1 MAENYSKM
9 FANPELTNKENIHQ
23 NSKYGKY
30 SNFEEMKKT
39 NWNHE
44 QLLQYL
50 SASNSQSLI
59 KPAWLKSWNSS
70 VLLNKY
76 ANIGDYSQSQISQN
90 KESNWQ
96 EDNQFVQKQ
105 QDTKFGTMSMLT
117 NSSISGTHSID
128 LPLQASMNNNSS
140 VASKAILALQEKIKS
155 MEKENKLLREIVA
168 KSSRDQND
176 TYQHHLE
183 IEQIQSNHD
192 DAIKTYQYREEDLL
206 NKIQQLEESYSQMTA
221 YTEAWN
227 IRIKEME
234 KVIEKR
240 MDPKDFAKLNSDI
253 RIDSSKYSELQQR
266 NEEYEQIIT
275 GSVFILFIYD
285 LKWF

>member
-1 MAENYSKM
+1 M
-9 FANPELTNKENIHQ
+9 
-23 NSKYGKY
+23 
-30 SNFEEMKKT
+30 
-39 NWNHE
+39 
-44 QLLQYL
+44 
-50 SASNSQSLI
+50 
-59 KPAWLKSWNSS
+59 KSWNSS

-96 EDNQFVQKQ
+96 DDNQFVQKQ

-117 NSSISGTHSID
+117 NSSISGTHSVD
-128 LPLQASMNNNSS
+128 LPLQASINSNSS

-192 DAIKTYQYREEDLL
+192 EAIKTYQYREEDLL
-206 NKIQQLEESYSQMTA
+206 NKIQQLEESHSQMTA
-221 YTEAWN
+221 YTEA
-227 IRIKEME
+227 
-234 KVIEKR
+234 
-240 MDPKDFAKLNSDI
+240 
-253 RIDSSKYSELQQR
+253 
-266 NEEYEQIIT
+266 
-275 GSVFILFIYD
+275 
-285 LKWF
+285 

>member
-1 MAENYSKM
+1 M
-9 FANPELTNKENIHQ
+9 
-23 NSKYGKY
+23 
-30 SNFEEMKKT
+30 
-39 NWNHE
+39 
-44 QLLQYL
+44 
-50 SASNSQSLI
+50 
-59 KPAWLKSWNSS
+59 KSWNSS

-117 NSSISGTHSID
+117 NSSISGTHSVD
-128 LPLQASMNNNSS
+128 LPLQASMNSNSS

-192 DAIKTYQYREEDLL
+192 EAIKTYQYREEDLL
-206 NKIQQLEESYSQMTA
+206 NKIQQLEESHSQMTA
-221 YTEAWN
+221 YTEA
-227 IRIKEME
+227 
-234 KVIEKR
+234 
-240 MDPKDFAKLNSDI
+240 
-253 RIDSSKYSELQQR
+253 
-266 NEEYEQIIT
+266 
-275 GSVFILFIYD
+275 
-285 LKWF
+285 

>member
-1 MAENYSKM
+1 MR
-9 FANPELTNKENIHQ
+9 I
-23 NSKYGKY
+23 
-30 SNFEEMKKT
+30 
-39 NWNHE
+39 
-44 QLLQYL
+44 LL
-50 SASNSQSLI
+50 S
-59 KPAWLKSWNSS
+59 
-70 VLLNKY
+70 LLNLAEFNVVYK
-76 ANIGDYSQSQISQN
+76 
-90 KESNWQ
+90 

-128 LPLQASMNNNSS
+128 LPLQASMNSNSS

-206 NKIQQLEESYSQMTA
+206 NKIQQLEESHSQMIA
-221 YTEAWN
+221 YTEA
-227 IRIKEME
+227 
-234 KVIEKR
+234 
-240 MDPKDFAKLNSDI
+240 
-253 RIDSSKYSELQQR
+253 
-266 NEEYEQIIT
+266 
-275 GSVFILFIYD
+275 
-285 LKWF
+285 

>member
-1 MAENYSKM
+1 M
-9 FANPELTNKENIHQ
+9 
-23 NSKYGKY
+23 
-30 SNFEEMKKT
+30 
-39 NWNHE
+39 
-44 QLLQYL
+44 
-50 SASNSQSLI
+50 
-59 KPAWLKSWNSS
+59 KSWNSS

-117 NSSISGTHSID
+117 NSSISGTHSVD
-128 LPLQASMNNNSS
+128 LPLQASMNSNSS

-155 MEKENKLLREIVA
+155 VEKENKLLREIVA

-206 NKIQQLEESYSQMTA
+206 NKIQQLEESHSQMTA
-221 YTEAWN
+221 YTEA
-227 IRIKEME
+227 
-234 KVIEKR
+234 
-240 MDPKDFAKLNSDI
+240 
-253 RIDSSKYSELQQR
+253 
-266 NEEYEQIIT
+266 
-275 GSVFILFIYD
+275 
-285 LKWF
+285 